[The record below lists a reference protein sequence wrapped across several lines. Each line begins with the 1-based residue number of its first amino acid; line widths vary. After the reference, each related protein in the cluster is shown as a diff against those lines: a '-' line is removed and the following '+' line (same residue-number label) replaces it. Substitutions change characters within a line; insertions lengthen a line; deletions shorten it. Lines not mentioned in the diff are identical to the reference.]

1 MAPEHDDTKGRNEEA
16 LRTAEALR
24 LVRAFHN
31 VDNPLVR
38 EALIVIAEQLGASKE
53 RLQ

>member
-1 MAPEHDDTKGRNEEA
+1 MAPEHDDTKARHEEA

-31 VDNPLVR
+31 VDNPQLR
-38 EALIVIAEQLGASKE
+38 EALIVIAEQLGASKD
-53 RLQ
+53 RMQ